1 MEQRRSF
8 AVTAD
13 GKKMQPVEGVDRYAL
28 AQAPIVAAGD
38 VCGSLMFLAGDS
50 PAPATETEIK
60 LIQAGASFLGRQMEE
75 ERWRQRTIGLTAR
88 FRRVTSCAS
97 SASLSI

>member
-28 AQAPIVAAGD
+28 VEAPIIAAGD
-38 VCGSLMFLAGDS
+38 VCGSLMFIAGDS
-50 PAPATETEIK
+50 PAPATDTEIK
-60 LIQAGASFLGRQMEE
+60 LIQVGAAFLGRQMEE
-75 ERWRQRTIGLTAR
+75 
-88 FRRVTSCAS
+88 
-97 SASLSI
+97 